1 MSDLPV
7 LMRRNLRITLFFLS
21 IGFLGMA
28 FWPQLRSI
36 FGGFLMGIAG
46 GFLMSLHLAWKVQ
59 TIGTRAAAGQARR
72 LGSFGLASRAAI
84 GVLAAFI
91 SVRYLSFNL
100 PATAVGLLTGPLVT
114 LLLGI
119 SATRRSGAHSA
130 DERGEKQ

>member
-1 MSDLPV
+1 MNDLPA

-28 FWPQLRSI
+28 FWPNLRAV

-46 GFLMSLHLAWKVQ
+46 GFLMSLHLAWRLQ
-59 TIGTRAAAGQARR
+59 MIGSRAAAGQARR
-72 LGSFGLASRAAI
+72 LGTFGLASRAAI
-84 GVLAAFI
+84 GVLAAFL
-91 SVRYLSFNL
+91 SVRYLSFSL

-119 SATRRSGAHSA
+119 SAMRRSGEHSA
-130 DERGEKQ
+130 GERGEKQ